1 MPTYFAKL
9 TLTRRINSAFHPHPN
24 EVNTCPV
31 YLKEDIFVRG
41 QYHKF
46 QQFFAIIYYFS
57 NFNNSQII
65 LVTISKK
72 IIPNFQLNF
81 SKSPFI

>member
-46 QQFFAIIYYFS
+46 QQFFAIIYFS